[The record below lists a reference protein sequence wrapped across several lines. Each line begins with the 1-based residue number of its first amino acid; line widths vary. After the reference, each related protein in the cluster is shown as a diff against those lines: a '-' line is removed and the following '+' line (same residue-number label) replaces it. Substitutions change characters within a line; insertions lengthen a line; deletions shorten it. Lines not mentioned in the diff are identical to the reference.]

1 MNNWIWSLEN
11 TTGPSYNISS
21 TITNRY
27 EGWGQFIVNAL
38 IPCAYTSQWYFG
50 IYSGPSN
57 GGTNFPNPT
66 IDLQF
71 DASTANLTLQG
82 YGEASPIYGTGP
94 TARSE
99 VEVVWGKFSLKLSG
113 VIDKYHSDVLRNDT
127 STPAWLPTVGYNNNS
142 ANIGYTTKS
151 TGSRIAEPLSL
162 SAVVFALWLII
173 S

>member
-11 TTGPSYNISS
+11 TTSPSYNMSS

-27 EGWGQFIVNAL
+27 QGWGEFIVNAS
-38 IPCAYTSQWYFG
+38 IPCDYTSQWSLLIWSDPYD
-50 IYSGPSN
+50 
-57 GGTNFPNPT
+57 GTNFTNPT

-71 DASTANLTLQG
+71 DDSNANLTLQG
-82 YGEASPIYGTGP
+82 YAEAGP
-94 TARSE
+94 ATTSGST
-99 VEVVWGKFSLKLSG
+99 VVWGKFSLTLSG

-142 ANIGYTTKS
+142 ANFGYTTKS
-151 TGSRIAEPLSL
+151 TGCRIAEPMSL
-162 SAVVFALWLII
+162 SAIVFALWLII